1 MESNLDK
8 HGHFLENPIALRSYH
23 LYSPAKMG
31 SSGHYTSVFS
41 SIKSIP
47 YDEAYQVTAA
57 LAADKTPTKVDL
69 GAGVYKDEDGLPW
82 TLPSVKEVGHLS
94 SRGGADTF
102 TNHGVHV
109 YYRQLLGSPMITPI
123 SLRVDSPLS

>member
-1 MESNLDK
+1 MEWNLDE
-8 HGHFLENPIALRSYH
+8 HRHFLGNQIASTSYH
-23 LYSPAKMG
+23 LYFPAKMG
-31 SSGHYTSVFS
+31 SSGHSTSVFS
-41 SIKSIP
+41 SVKAIP

-94 SRGGADTF
+94 SRGGC
-102 TNHGVHV
+102 
-109 YYRQLLGSPMITPI
+109 
-123 SLRVDSPLS
+123 